1 MRYPPEYKAKARQ
14 KVVETAGALAK
25 KQGFGTTGVDALMSA
40 AGFTTGAF
48 YSHFGSREAL
58 LKAIVDNELGKTVA
72 LFAGQDRA
80 ALERGIQRYLHLQ
93 HVDHPEAGCLLP
105 SLTAEVARAND
116 ETRQS
121 FEQQLTELVASVQD
135 GLGDHVNAWAIL
147 TQMVGA
153 VMLARALH
161 SDEARKV
168 VLSAAKE
175 SILSQLHSQ
184 DEPATNQG
192 N

>member
-80 ALERGIQRYLHLQ
+80 ALERGLQRYLHPQ

-121 FEQQLTELVASVQD
+121 FEQQLTELVASVQG

-161 SDEARKV
+161 SDEARKA

-184 DEPATNQG
+184 DETSD
-192 N
+192 